1 MNIEIKEKLAHKHSG
16 QYYKTKKGVSKE
28 GKNDDYST
36 PNEAWDEI
44 IQFLPNKK
52 AKIYEPF
59 YLDGGSG
66 NYLKSQGLNIIHENM
81 DFYEN
86 AKLINYDFILSNP
99 PFANCKRLFA
109 YLAELDKPFML
120 LLPTL
125 KIHTNYLA
133 SFFEGKRTQ
142 IIIPRRRI
150 HFQKWMNNEKVENWK
165 KGTAFDCIWFCY
177 KMGFEKDIQ
186 YSQDFGCSVKT
197 NFKLENKKIK
207 KKKINIIK

>member
-86 AKLINYDFILSNP
+86 VQNFVGKTLRIFFQKN
-99 PFANCKRLFA
+99 
-109 YLAELDKPFML
+109 L
-120 LLPTL
+120 LQ
-125 KIHTNYLA
+125 I
-133 SFFEGKRTQ
+133 FFE
-142 IIIPRRRI
+142 
-150 HFQKWMNNEKVENWK
+150 
-165 KGTAFDCIWFCY
+165 D
-177 KMGFEKDIQ
+177 
-186 YSQDFGCSVKT
+186 
-197 NFKLENKKIK
+197 
-207 KKKINIIK
+207 